1 MGVRILYS
9 PSLELVNEKLTLSSG
24 EFGAWEEL
32 VFVGVKEL

>member
-9 PSLELVNEKLTLSSG
+9 PSLELVNEKLALSSG

-32 VFVGVKEL
+32 TSDGVEEM